1 MIYRSSSFAPAQVP
15 SAQCPSAQ
23 VPKSPSAYTGP
34 GDLDMR
40 AAFEKTLFF
49 PFVPVDFILHSILVH
64 GRSFFDLFL
73 VKEALSGVILTILII
88 FTIIIFTITILVL
101 GMITVAGYAAAQE
114 SLRPFIARRTQPP
127 YSNSNV
133 RLSTSF
139 ISLSICVSSIAGNV
153 ASWPHG
159 GKSVPMADSIRDSGY
174 VSSIC

>member
-1 MIYRSSSFAPAQVP
+1 
-15 SAQCPSAQ
+15 
-23 VPKSPSAYTGP
+23 
-34 GDLDMR
+34 MR

-49 PFVPVDFILHSILVH
+49 PFVPVDFIVHSILFH

-73 VKEALSGVILTILII
+73 VKEALSGVILTIVTIV
-88 FTIIIFTITILVL
+88 TIIIFTMVVRTITILVL

-139 ISLSICVSSIAGNV
+139 ISLSLNVCVEHCWKCCELATGREI
-153 ASWPHG
+153 
-159 GKSVPMADSIRDSGY
+159 
-174 VSSIC
+174 

>member
-88 FTIIIFTITILVL
+88 FTITILVL

-139 ISLSICVSSIAGNV
+139 ISLSLSMCVSSIAGNV
-153 ASWPHG
+153 ASWPQG
-159 GKSVPMADSIRDSGY
+159 GKSDLMADSVRDSGY
-174 VSSIC
+174 VSCI

>member
-1 MIYRSSSFAPAQVP
+1 MGICALLLKVDGFLEEKLWVIYRSSGFAP
-15 SAQCPSAQ
+15 AQ

-139 ISLSICVSSIAGNV
+139 ISLSLNVCVEHCWKCCELATGREI
-153 ASWPHG
+153 WPDG
-159 GKSVPMADSIRDSGY
+159 R
-174 VSSIC
+174 

>member
-1 MIYRSSSFAPAQVP
+1 
-15 SAQCPSAQ
+15 
-23 VPKSPSAYTGP
+23 
-34 GDLDMR
+34 MR

-139 ISLSICVSSIAGNV
+139 ISLSLNVCVEHCWKCCELATRRKIGPN
-153 ASWPHG
+153 
-159 GKSVPMADSIRDSGY
+159 SVRDPDPGY
-174 VSSIC
+174 VSCIY

>member
-1 MIYRSSSFAPAQVP
+1 MSDLPLKQLCTRP

-23 VPKSPSAYTGP
+23 VHIQGQ
-34 GDLDMR
+34 
-40 AAFEKTLFF
+40 ETLTCVLLLRRLCSF
-49 PFVPVDFILHSILVH
+49 PLFRLISSSIQFLFTYA
-64 GRSFFDLFL
+64 RSFFDLFL

-139 ISLSICVSSIAGNV
+139 ISFYLCVEHCWKCCELAAGR
-153 ASWPHG
+153 
-159 GKSVPMADSIRDSGY
+159 KI
-174 VSSIC
+174 